1 MVLGNEVTKRL
12 DYTLFEN
19 NGKHF
24 LVQTKSNQSIIKYN
38 NHEKTYPVHR
48 CTQHSNI

>member
-24 LVQTKSNQSIIKYN
+24 LVQTKS
-38 NHEKTYPVHR
+38 V
-48 CTQHSNI
+48 TQL